1 MACDIK
7 LNRDQTY
14 NSTGGK
20 FQESDK
26 WLLNRGQW
34 LVLQFGYSRSWKLN
48 EWRLS
53 KTLINESVFQW
64 DWASVKKA
72 SSTAAILSS
81 SMKPL
86 IQNDMGSSRLI
97 SSTSVLILGKNVKK
111 KMHVEC
117 ALNTIVLKSQKDLF
131 MNKQTWCTKSAI
143 WQEHMVKRKDILCM
157 SLVLHSYH

>member
-14 NSTGGK
+14 NSTGSK

-97 SSTSVLILGKNVKK
+97 SSTSVLILDKNVKK
-111 KMHVEC
+111 KNACWM
-117 ALNTIVLKSQKDLF
+117 
-131 MNKQTWCTKSAI
+131 CTKHYCLEISKGFIYEQTNLMYKVSHLARA
-143 WQEHMVKRKDILCM
+143 HGKAKRHTVH
-157 SLVLHSYH
+157 VLSVT